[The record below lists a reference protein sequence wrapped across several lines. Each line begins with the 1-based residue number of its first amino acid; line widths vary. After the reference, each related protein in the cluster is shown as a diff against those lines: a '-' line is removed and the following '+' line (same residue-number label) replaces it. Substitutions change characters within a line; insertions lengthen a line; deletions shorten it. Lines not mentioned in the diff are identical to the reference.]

1 MNSGDHARDDR
12 PGLLRRFVDLL
23 VWAGFVALISWL
35 TFAYVGHAYAVPS
48 GSMEETIM
56 TGDRVLAEKVSYYF
70 RDPVPGD
77 IVMFQD
83 PEVPGRL
90 LLKRCIAVGGQTIDI
105 NDEDGLVYVDGV
117 ALAEP
122 YTDGRPTYTLPSA
135 VTYPYTVPD
144 GRMWMMGDNR
154 TNSQDSRFFGA
165 VPAASA
171 EARSLAVLWPFDDVG
186 LLS

>member
-56 TGDRVLAEKVSYYF
+56 TGDRVLAEK
-70 RDPVPGD
+70 
-77 IVMFQD
+77 
-83 PEVPGRL
+83 
-90 LLKRCIAVGGQTIDI
+90 
-105 NDEDGLVYVDGV
+105 
-117 ALAEP
+117 
-122 YTDGRPTYTLPSA
+122 
-135 VTYPYTVPD
+135 
-144 GRMWMMGDNR
+144 
-154 TNSQDSRFFGA
+154 
-165 VPAASA
+165 ASA
-171 EARSLAVLWPFDDVG
+171 EARSLAVLWPFDDAG